1 MQLTPLKENVLI
13 LKDYFE
19 NSPVSFCDISVGNK
33 YMWRDLFVQEY
44 AIIDDTLICCESTK
58 DYQNAFYFPMGKN
71 EENALKEIE
80 SYQKSRGEDVLF
92 CCIDNEKAS
101 FLTTRYRYVKVS
113 NDRAWSDY
121 IYDAEKFKTYS
132 GKKFS
137 GQRNHVNKF
146 NKTYNY
152 TFKRAEISD
161 VEKIRE
167 FLDKNGKETEITDWT
182 AVEERNKL
190 SDMVEKAF
198 SLGQLS
204 AFIEVDGKVIAYS
217 LGEIVKDTLIVHVE
231 KADRSY
237 DGVYPTLASL
247 FAKEFCTPQVK
258 YINREEDCGD
268 EGLRIS
274 KLQYHPIEVKEKNF
288 VSVTTAFSKIKSP
301 FIKTDRLTI
310 EDILKS
316 DKKQYYK
323 LCVDEENNKYFGYD
337 YKEDCLGKPT
347 PEYFIDFVQKLK
359 DKKEE
364 YDFAVKK
371 DGKLVGELCLYNFDF
386 YGTAELGFRILKK
399 EQGKGYAIESA
410 KALIDYAFNELKIVN
425 LKARAFKQNIPSHK
439 LLNKLGFALISED
452 EKFIYYKLER

>member
-1 MQLTPLKENVLI
+1 MQFNKLKEDVLI
-13 LKDYFE
+13 IKEYLN

-33 YMWRDLFVQEY
+33 YMWRDLFVQDY
-44 AIIDDTLICCESTK
+44 AIINDTLILKESTK
-58 DYQNAFYFPMGKN
+58 DYKDAFYFPMGK
-71 EENALKEIE
+71 EIELALSEIEKHSKEI
-80 SYQKSRGEDVLF
+80 GEDILF

-101 FLTTRYRYVKVS
+101 YLSTRYPYAKVY

-146 NKTYNY
+146 NKSYNY
-152 TFKRAEISD
+152 SFKRAEISD
-161 VEKIRE
+161 VEKIRR
-167 FLDKNGKETEITDWT
+167 FLSECNKETEITDWT
-182 AVEERNKL
+182 ALEERNKL

-217 LGEIVKDTLIVHVE
+217 LGEIVGDTLIVHVE
-231 KADRSY
+231 KADRCY

-247 FAKEFCTPQVK
+247 FVKEFATDKVK
-258 YINREEDCGD
+258 WVNREEDCGD
-268 EGLRIS
+268 AGLRIS
-274 KLQYHPIEVKEKNF
+274 KLQYHPVEVKEKNF
-288 VSVTTAFSKIKSP
+288 VKVSTAFSKIVKP

-316 DKKQYYK
+316 DKKQYFK
-323 LCVDEENNKYFGYD
+323 LCTDDENNKYFGYD
-337 YKEDCLGKPT
+337 YREDCKTTPT
-347 PEYFIDFVQKLK
+347 PNYFIDFVQKLK

-371 DGKLVGELCLYNFDF
+371 DGKLIGELCLYNFDF
-386 YGTAELGFRILKK
+386 FGTAELGFRFIPK
-399 EQGKGYAIESA
+399 EQGNGYATESA
-410 KALIDYAFNELKIVN
+410 TALIDYAFNKLKVTY
-425 LKARAFKQNIPSHK
+425 LKARAFKENLPSNK
-439 LLNKLGFALISED
+439 LLTKLGFNKISED
-452 EKFIYYKLER
+452 EKYNYYKL